1 MIIEL
6 PWPPRELNPNVKKH
20 WSVKAKAALLYRS
33 DCWLATTK
41 LLLPNRPKLPTAGPI
56 TFALTFYPPDRRKRD
71 DDNLVRSF
79 KSGRDGIAEA
89 LNIDDSRFKMLVNIS
104 DMIVPGG
111 KVIVSISK

>member
-6 PWPPRELNPNVKKH
+6 PWPPRELNPNARKH
-20 WSVKAKAALLYRS
+20 WAVKAKAACAYKETCYYEARLTP
-33 DCWLATTK
+33 DKTDF
-41 LLLPNRPKLPTAGPI
+41 PKNGPI
-56 TFALTFYPPDRRKRD
+56 TFALTFYPPDKRKRD
-71 DDNLVRSF
+71 DDNLVRMF

-89 LNIDDSRFKMLVNIS
+89 LNIDDSRFKMLVNVS